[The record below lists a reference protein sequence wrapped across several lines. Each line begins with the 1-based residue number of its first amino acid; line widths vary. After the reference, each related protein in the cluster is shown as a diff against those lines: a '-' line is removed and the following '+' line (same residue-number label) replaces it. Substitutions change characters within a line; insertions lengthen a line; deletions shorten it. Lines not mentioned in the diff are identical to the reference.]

1 MVNLIKRNFMATLK
15 INKVK
20 KEIETLS
27 SGLSSADA
35 QNIFYDI
42 VFKKKVEEGLKEADE
57 GMLTDWNDFK
67 KEMRSWYKSK

>member
-1 MVNLIKRNFMATLK
+1 MGTVK

-20 KEIETLS
+20 KDIEILS
-27 SGLSSADA
+27 SGLSSMDA
-35 QNIFYDI
+35 QAIFYDI

-57 GMLTDWNDFK
+57 GTVSDWNEFK

>member
-1 MVNLIKRNFMATLK
+1 MGTVK

-27 SGLSSADA
+27 SALSSADA
-35 QNIFYDI
+35 QHIFYDI
-42 VFKKKVEEGLKEADE
+42 VFKKKVEEGLKEADA
-57 GMLTDWNDFK
+57 GMLTDWNKFK